1 MAKST
6 ATPQSKSQI
15 QDDPRWHAFV
25 NRDPAAVGQF
35 FTAVTT
41 TGIYCRPTCSARL
54 PKPENILFFESGL
67 AAEQAGYRPCKR
79 CKPDQIEE
87 ENKAIT
93 AITNV
98 CRLLESGEDTPT
110 LDQMAN
116 FAGMSKYH
124 FHRLFK
130 KTTGLTP
137 REYAVSRREARLR
150 ENITRKI
157 TITEAIYEAGYN
169 ANSRFYEKSS
179 EVLGMTPTTYRSGGK
194 DMKIRFAIGESSL
207 GLILIA
213 ESERGLCSIML
224 GDDPDVLVDDLR
236 KRFPNA
242 EFITD
247 DHSFEQH
254 VKQVVDFV
262 ESPKIGLD
270 LPLDIQGTV
279 FQQRVWQALRQIPP
293 GMTASYAE
301 IANRIGSP
309 KGARAV
315 AGACASNYLA
325 VAIPCHR
332 VVHTDGSVS
341 GYRWGVERK
350 KALLKRESD
359 QA

>member
-1 MAKST
+1 MTKTTHSD
-6 ATPQSKSQI
+6 QI
-15 QDDPRWHAFV
+15 KTNALDDPRWKAFV
-25 NRDPAAVGQF
+25 TRDPLAVGQF
-35 FTAVTT
+35 YTAVIT

-54 PKPENILFFESGL
+54 PKPENVQFFDTCQ
-67 AAEQAGYRPCKR
+67 AAEHAGYRPCKR
-79 CKPDQIEE
+79 CKPEQIEQ
-87 ENKAIT
+87 ENEIIGMIT
-93 AITNV
+93 KV
-98 CRLLESGEDTPT
+98 CRILEMEEEIPS
-110 LDQMAN
+110 LNQLAAI
-116 FAGMSKYH
+116 AGMSKFH

-137 REYAVSRREARLR
+137 REYAATRRETRLR
-150 ENITRKI
+150 ENITRKN
-157 TITEAIYEAGYN
+157 TITEAIYDAGYN
-169 ANSRFYEKSS
+169 ANSRFYEKSNQ
-179 EVLGMTPTTYRSGGK
+179 VLGMTPTIYRSGGK
-194 DMKIRFAIGESSL
+194 DMKIRYAIGDSSL

-224 GDDPDVLVDDLR
+224 GDDPDQLMQDLR
-236 KRFPNA
+236 KRFPKA
-242 EFITD
+242 DLIPGE
-247 DHSFEQH
+247 SEFEQH
-254 VKQVVDFV
+254 VARVINFV

-279 FQQRVWQALRQIPP
+279 FQQRVWQALRLIPP

-301 IANRIGSP
+301 IASRIGSP

-315 AGACASNYLA
+315 AQACATNYLA

>member
-1 MAKST
+1 MLETTHSVQT
-6 ATPQSKSQI
+6 NTITQE
-15 QDDPRWHAFV
+15 DPRWKAFV
-25 NRDPAAVGQF
+25 HRDPAAVGQF
-35 FTAVTT
+35 FTAVRT
-41 TGIYCRPTCSARL
+41 TGIYCLPTCSARL
-54 PKPENILFFESGL
+54 PKPENVRFFETKQ

-79 CKPDQIEE
+79 CKPDQMDQ
-87 ENKAIT
+87 ENKNIAMIT
-93 AITNV
+93 KI
-98 CRLLESGEDTPT
+98 CRILEVNEKIPS
-110 LDQMAN
+110 LDQLAAS
-116 FAGMSKYH
+116 AGMSKYH

-137 REYAVSRREARLR
+137 REYAVSRRESRLR
-150 ENITRKI
+150 ENITQKN

-179 EVLGMTPTTYRSGGK
+179 QVLGMTPSTYRSGGK
-194 DMKIRFAIGESSL
+194 NMEIRYAIGKSSL

-236 KRFPNA
+236 KRFTKA
-242 EFITD
+242 EIIAGD
-247 DHSFEQH
+247 RAFEQH
-254 VKQVVDFV
+254 VAQVVGFV

-270 LPLDIQGTV
+270 LPLDIQGTA

-293 GMTASYAE
+293 GKTASYAE
-301 IANRIGSP
+301 IASRIGSP
-309 KGARAV
+309 KAARAV
-315 AGACASNYLA
+315 AQACASNYLA

-332 VVHTDGSVS
+332 VVHNDGSIS

-350 KALLKRESD
+350 KNLLKNEAE